1 MTERGSSDTGSVI
14 GVVILLAGLAWVA
27 AVLFLGHIKMVH
39 DEAFVHRDATNQITT
54 ELGLHRITVDTVLGP
69 KFDGGLDIFINRETF
84 ESVPYPDRDELAAA
98 ISDIWCNQVS
108 YALLPVVHF
117 RDIQTGSTLLTGHCA
132 FQSSPDVAGEYS
144 GTVHNNSANVDALF
158 EVQLVEAANG
168 VRGCIKSKCRSWA
181 PDPLA
186 ERPAGAPSFL
196 I

>member
-144 GTVHNNSANVDALF
+144 
-158 EVQLVEAANG
+158 
-168 VRGCIKSKCRSWA
+168 
-181 PDPLA
+181 
-186 ERPAGAPSFL
+186 
-196 I
+196 